1 MNKRASPPIVASQK
15 YAVYCRIGLEPI
27 PLRHKYGGVNLI
39 RLQYF
44 SAVASAGTIT
54 AAADLLH
61 VAQPAISRQLQ
72 QLEREV
78 GVTLFER
85 DGRRLALTAAGR
97 SLVPL
102 IDDLLAH
109 SQQFENATRDIAT
122 GTVRHLVLA
131 APDTSIAEIVAPFLA
146 TMSPE
151 EPLIRVRRESPHHI
165 HQALRR
171 GADLVISTEPP
182 ISTLA
187 WLPLAAAPLQAYF
200 APTHQWAAADQRH
213 VSPTDLVNQRLLLLP
228 GDFMTRKILD
238 QAVIQAGLGYAS
250 VEECPVSRVI
260 QAQAAAGFGVGV
272 LTEHPRFDVRTLP
285 IMDGD
290 KQLVLR
296 LHAAWDPAHHGAP
309 VIRALVQR
317 MAGHTSAA
325 SE

>member
-1 MNKRASPPIVASQK
+1 M
-15 YAVYCRIGLEPI
+15 
-27 PLRHKYGGVNLI
+27 NLI

-44 SAVASAGTIT
+44 SAVASSGTIT
-54 AAADLLH
+54 AAADQLH

-72 QLEREV
+72 QLEREL

-102 IDDLLAH
+102 VEDLLAH
-109 SQQFENATRDIAT
+109 SRRFEDATRDIAT
-122 GTVRHLVLA
+122 GAVRHLVLA

-146 TMSPE
+146 TMSPT
-151 EPLIRVRRESPHHI
+151 EPLIRVRREPPHHI
-165 HQALRR
+165 HHVLQR

-182 ISTLA
+182 VTTLA
-187 WLPLAAAPLQAYF
+187 WLPLSAPPLRAYF
-200 APTHQWAAADQRH
+200 APTHAWASTPQRTH
-213 VSPTDLVNQRLLLLP
+213 VTPADLVSQNLLLP
-228 GDFMTRKILD
+228 PADFMTRKILD
-238 QAVIQAGLGYAS
+238 HAVTQAGLGYAN

-285 IMDGD
+285 VMDGD
-290 KQLVLR
+290 RPLVLR
-296 LHAAWDPAHHGAP
+296 LHAAWDPAHHAAP

-317 MAGHTSAA
+317 MAIHTNTTA
-325 SE
+325 E